1 MKKTKLIIVFLFI
14 LLPLVFTVSATSLQ
28 VKEEQIVLFNSD
40 ILILENGEVEIHE
53 TIVVNCL
60 NQVIQHGIYRDLPLF
75 ENSKEFFP
83 KSLGLKVT
91 DGELDGVYA
100 IAKEEKKG
108 NNLRIYLGDSQNLLE
123 NGTHTFELTYT
134 YKSIIK
140 SEDDGELL
148 YLNIT
153 GNDWAFPILKCTAK
167 ISFPKTLLQ
176 SPDFSFLRTEAYTG
190 YKGETKQNYEMTI
203 QKSETY
209 QNSFVLLLET
219 TAPMQINEGLTVYI
233 KWKPFYFSNQSE
245 TPKKNILYFFSK
257 FGEICSSNK
266 PAALLFLGSILILLY
281 YLITWTIV
289 GKDPRKMKFPP
300 STAILERISP
310 AAIRYIWK
318 MGFDT
323 QCLSTAIINMA
334 SKGYCTINI
343 SNEGVVVDKTGNE
356 VSLSLE
362 EEQVAKILFP
372 DDSKSFSFC
381 KKNYKTVQSLIS
393 TLKKS
398 LSDNY
403 KNIYFV
409 TNSKYYIIG
418 LIASI
423 ALFIISI
430 ILTVPGFEYGFMLI
444 WLTIWTIGVMA
455 LLSATKDAWKTVK
468 FHGIA
473 NALILTAF
481 STIFLVSDIFVFF
494 FFVSKL
500 QYKSMILNLILTLFL
515 IIINSI
521 YFKLLKRPTKEG
533 IGIYEEI
540 QSLRR
545 FLLQMP
551 EDLKNQNSDLNLKL
565 EIDKLLPYALALD
578 LQEDWFSDIF
588 HPAANSQTYY
598 YSDNHISWINSSK
611 NANYSELRSF
621 FSYLDSSISSSSVSS
636 SSSHGG
642 SSGSSGGGSG
652 GGGGGGW

>member
-1 MKKTKLIIVFLFI
+1 MKNTKIFKFSLFI
-14 LLPLVFTVSATSLQ
+14 LLTLALTVSATSMQ
-28 VKEEQIVLFNSD
+28 MQEEKIVLFDSD
-40 ILILENGEVEIHE
+40 ILISENGEVEIHE
-53 TIVVNCL
+53 TIVVDCFNKA
-60 NQVIQHGIYRDLPLF
+60 IQHGIYRDLPLY
-75 ENSKEFFP
+75 ENSKAFFP

-91 DGELDGVYA
+91 DGKLDGVYA
-100 IAKEEKKG
+100 IAKEEKNAG
-108 NNLRIYLGDSQNLLE
+108 NLRIYLGDSQNLIK

-134 YKSIIK
+134 YNSIIK
-140 SEDDGELL
+140 FEDDGELL

-176 SPDFSFLRTEAYTG
+176 NPDFSFLKKEAYTG
-190 YKGETKQNYEMTI
+190 YKGETRQNYEMTV
-203 QKSETY
+203 QKNEAY
-209 QNSFVLLLET
+209 QNLPVLLLET
-219 TAPMQINEGLTVYI
+219 TAPMQINEGLTVYL
-233 KWKPFYFSNQSE
+233 KWKPFFFSNQSE
-245 TPKKNILYFFSK
+245 TPKKNVHYFLGKFS
-257 FGEICSSNK
+257 EIYSSNK
-266 PAALLFLGSILILLY
+266 SAVVLFLGSILILLY
-281 YLITWTIV
+281 YFLTWTIV

-300 STAILERISP
+300 STAIFEKISP

-334 SKGYCTINI
+334 SKGYCTIDS
-343 SNEGVVVDKTGNE
+343 SNEGVLVGKTGNE
-356 VSLSLE
+356 VSLSKE

-372 DDSKSFSFC
+372 NDSKSFSFC
-381 KKNYKTVQSLIS
+381 KNNYKTVQSLIS

-409 TNSKYYIIG
+409 TNSKYYLIG
-418 LIASI
+418 LVASI

-430 ILTVPGFEYGFMLI
+430 ILAVPGFEYVFMLI
-444 WLTIWTIGVMA
+444 WLTIWTIGVIA
-455 LLSATKDAWKTVK
+455 LLSATKGAWKTVK
-468 FHGIA
+468 FNGIT

-500 QYKSMILNLILTLFL
+500 QYKSMISNLVLALFL
-515 IIINSI
+515 ICINCI

-540 QSLRR
+540 ESLRR

-551 EDLKNQNSDLNLKL
+551 EDLKKQSSDLNLQL

-578 LQEDWFSDIF
+578 LQEDWFNDIF

-621 FSYLDSSISSSSVSS
+621 FSYLNSSISSSSTSS
-636 SSSHGG
+636 SSSGG
-642 SSGSSGGGSG
+642 SSGFSGGGSR